1 MSRVMRAQ
9 VIQVVIV
16 IVGTMGLLGRRGDRE
31 REAGMDIITITT
43 TIMGRERGK
52 GRDERGARMRMRRY
66 RSLREGVPRIRA
78 RT

>member
-1 MSRVMRAQ
+1 MRAR

-16 IVGTMGLLGRRGDRE
+16 IVGMMGLLGRQGDRE
-31 REAGMDIITITT
+31 REAGMVIITIAI

-52 GRDERGARMRMRRY
+52 GRDERGVQMRMRRY
-66 RSLREGVPRIRA
+66 RSLRAGVPRIRA